1 MHLTSEEASEV
12 ERRVAALE
20 GRTGAEVVAAVVSR
34 SDHYPEIPWTAFALG
49 ASLAALAVAVREV
62 AHPTWPSTTGVL
74 LHGAAIL
81 GAGAVLAFASAV
93 LPAFG
98 RLFLRASRAEGEVLQ
113 QAQGMFLEREVFHT
127 PGRTGVLLLASLFE
141 RRVVLVADTG
151 LRERIGPEGWK
162 AVVDRMTPS
171 LAAGRTAQGLLEG
184 LGALE
189 EVLVRGGFTGA
200 ASGAGR
206 ALADRPVEEEG
217 T

>member
-20 GRTGAEVVAAVVSR
+20 ARTGAEVVAAVVSR
-34 SDHYPEIPWTAFALG
+34 SDHYPEIPWSAFALG
-49 ASLAALAVAVREV
+49 ASLAALAVAVVDV
-62 AHPTWPSTTGVL
+62 ARPTWPSTTGVL

-81 GAGAVLAFASAV
+81 GAGAVLAFATAV

-98 RLFLRASRAEGEVLQ
+98 RIFLRSSRAEGEVLQ
-113 QAQGMFLEREVFHT
+113 QAQGMFLEREVFRT
-127 PGRTGVLLLASLFE
+127 PARTGVLLLASLFE

-151 LRERIGPEGWK
+151 LRARIGPEAWK
-162 AVVDRMTPS
+162 AVVDRMTPA
-171 LAAGRTAQGLLEG
+171 LAAGRTAQAFLEG

-189 EVLVRGGFTGA
+189 EVLVREGFPGA
-200 ASGAGR
+200 AAGATR